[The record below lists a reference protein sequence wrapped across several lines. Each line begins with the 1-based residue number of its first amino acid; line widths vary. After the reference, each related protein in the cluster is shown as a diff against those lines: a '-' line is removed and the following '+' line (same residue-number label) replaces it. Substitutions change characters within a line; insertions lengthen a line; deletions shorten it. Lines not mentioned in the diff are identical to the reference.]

1 MNANQLG
8 NNSEMNHCTADTDES
23 TDCGVYEYVSSGKT
37 NYHALY
43 SWDKSLIRTYL
54 NNTLL
59 LNLQLNIANS
69 IVEVPICS
77 DPSRTDGAATYGGY
91 FTTENSIYPNTEN
104 ITKISSDS
112 NYTTW
117 LSCRSDLCG
126 DKNHGYWWTMNSF
139 TRKYMST
146 DATYAYLIGSS
157 EAIESLN
164 YVYSDY
170 RFAVRPVITLIK

>member
-1 MNANQLG
+1 MF
-8 NNSEMNHCTADTDES
+8 
-23 TDCGVYEYVSSGKT
+23 Y
-37 NYHALY
+37 
-43 SWDKSLIRTYL
+43 
-54 NNTLL
+54 TLL

-91 FTTENSIYPNTEN
+91 LISELEAMGKTSECTSKVSDKVRLITRAEYYNMSPYYTTENSIYPNTEN

-112 NYTTW
+112 NYKSW
-117 LSCRSDLCG
+117 LSCRSNLCG
-126 DKNHGYWWTMNSF
+126 NKADGYWWTMNSF
-139 TRKYMST
+139 TRKYNSY

-164 YVYSDY
+164 YYHANQIY
-170 RFAVRPVITLIK
+170 AVRPVITLIK

>member
-1 MNANQLG
+1 M
-8 NNSEMNHCTADTDES
+8 
-23 TDCGVYEYVSSGKT
+23 GKT
-37 NYHALY
+37 
-43 SWDKSLIRTYL
+43 SECTSKVSDKVRLITRAEYY
-54 NNTLL
+54 NM
-59 LNLQLNIANS
+59 S
-69 IVEVPICS
+69 P
-77 DPSRTDGAATYGGY
+77 YY
-91 FTTENSIYPNTEN
+91 TTENSIYPNTEN